1 MRKLRSY
8 HFSVGNS
15 SVGPVGYCARILA
28 TSEKKAIERLL
39 QLLPVYSDV
48 QPTDELFGE
57 EYIQAYFND
66 AQGVVTSEDIE
77 DVDDIEL
84 YSITADERKRLLN
97 LPKEGA

>member
-8 HFSVGNS
+8 HFDVGNS
-15 SVGPVGYCARILA
+15 TVGPVGYCALIYA

-66 AQGVVTSEDIE
+66 AQGAVTSTDIE
-77 DVDDIEL
+77 AGDDIEPD
-84 YSITADERKRLLN
+84 SITADERKRLLN